1 MKLGN
6 TREISKQRHTHKKNL
21 YKSTHQS
28 FLALREKRP
37 NTELFL
43 VRIFLYSDW
52 IQKNTD
58 QKKLRIWAL
67 FTQSSGLLQLCLI
80 FLICLKIFLQTIV
93 VPNKILQVVTEKTAP
108 SFLFFCKYNWKNKF
122 KSLTI
127 SCCLVLF
134 LLDVIFQGKTF
145 PSDTAITYKFQT
157 QIIWN
162 AFVKS
167 WYIMSTYFCRRLII
181 LLWAFPFSNSNEI
194 TITSR
199 FVKLSLRSRDIKS
212 V

>member
-6 TREISKQRHTHKKNL
+6 TREISKRRH
-21 YKSTHQS
+21 
-28 FLALREKRP
+28 A
-37 NTELFL
+37 
-43 VRIFLYSDW
+43 
-52 IQKNTD
+52 
-58 QKKLRIWAL
+58 QKKICTKAHIKVFWHCVKSVQIRSYFWTL

-194 TITSR
+194 TITSW